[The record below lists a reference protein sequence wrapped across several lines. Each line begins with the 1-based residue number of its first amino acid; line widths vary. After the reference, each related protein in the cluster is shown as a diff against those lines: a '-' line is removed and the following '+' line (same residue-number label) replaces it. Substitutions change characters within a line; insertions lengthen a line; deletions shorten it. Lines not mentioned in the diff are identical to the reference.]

1 LPKVHFFRLAQQLK
15 VDANKLLKQLKS
27 ANYDIH
33 STSSQVEDD
42 VAQRIREFVK
52 SQVIEQ
58 KDAEPIVAEPV
69 TTEPIQ
75 KAPVQETKPV
85 EQVNTKI
92 ESAGSTEKVEKVEKV
107 ETTEKT
113 EKAPELPKEQ
123 RVVKVMQNRPDGTKP
138 PEKKKKKHNFMIS
151 TDDGGL
157 SPDADF
163 GIVKAAVLV
172 NITPPPQRGPGP
184 GQGGNRQGGG
194 DNRNNRPG
202 GGPGQ
207 GQGGQGQGG
216 PGGQGGGFR
225 PGGDNRNNRPGGG
238 PNQGPGGQGNFQNRG
253 PNRPPVIPAGPPPD
267 PAAAKPGAAKVAGPA
282 KKKQKR
288 TVFGD
293 KDNKPFAAKKPT
305 TAFTSTTIKSR
316 KKRSK
321 DATKSNP
328 DQLTRDI
335 PIIIT
340 GHITVG
346 ELAERALISP
356 AQIITQLITMGT
368 LATVNQQIEPALAV
382 EVLEKLE
389 IEALYE
395 SDLVEHADWRL
406 TATSSSNDET
416 AGETRPPVVTIL
428 GHVDH
433 GKTTLLD
440 SIRKTSVTES
450 EFGGITQHIGAYQV
464 TINDRKITFLDTP
477 GHAAF
482 TAMRARGANMTDIA
496 VLVVAAD
503 DGIQPQTVEA
513 IDHAKAAKVP
523 IIVAINK
530 IDSPGAQV
538 ESVKQQLT
546 IHELVSE
553 EWGGDTIIV
562 EVSAKKNINIDQ
574 LLEMIL
580 LVADVADLKSDATK
594 PARGA
599 VVESKLDKQRGPVAT
614 VLVQEG
620 TLRVGDAIV
629 AGMISGKIRAMADE
643 HGKSMKEAGPS
654 TPVEITGLSEVPVA
668 GDLFIT
674 VADEKIAR
682 TLAEDRNLKAR
693 DERLQAHVSL
703 QNLSSLVASGLVKDL
718 NLIIKADVA
727 GSIEAIS
734 QVLSQIEHSEIRV
747 NIIHAGVGDV
757 TESDVLLAS
766 ASNAI
771 ILGFH
776 VKAESQA
783 RLMAE
788 EASID
793 VRIYQVIYD
802 LADDVQKA
810 MIGMLTP
817 IFEESIL
824 GNAEVRMVFKVSRV
838 GVIAGCYVKNGL
850 IRRNAKVHIKR
861 NGETIHTSNLDS
873 LKHLKEEVREMAAG
887 FECGIGIDG
896 YSDWEEGDII
906 ECFIMKELRRETL

>member
-1 LPKVHFFRLAQQLK
+1 MPKVHFFKLAQQLK

-33 STSSQVEDD
+33 STSSQVDDD

-58 KDAEPIVAEPV
+58 KDSEV
-69 TTEPIQ
+69 T
-75 KAPVQETKPV
+75 APVEISVNTDSAPISAPILPVQDTKQDVKPV
-85 EQVNTKI
+85 EQVKAAIPAEN
-92 ESAGSTEKVEKVEKV
+92 VEKA
-107 ETTEKT
+107 EKT
-113 EKAPELPKEQ
+113 EKPTEVPKEQ

-172 NITPPPQRGPGP
+172 NITPPPQRGPS
-184 GQGGNRQGGG
+184 QGHGGG
-194 DNRNNRPG
+194 DNRNRPAGGGDNRNRP
-202 GGPGQ
+202 
-207 GQGGQGQGG
+207 GGQGQGG

-225 PGGDNRNNRPGGG
+225 PGGGDNRNRPGGPG
-238 PNQGPGGQGNFQNRG
+238 QGPGQGQNQGGGNFQNRG
-253 PNRPPVIPAGPPPD
+253 PNRPPVIPIGPPPD
-267 PAAAKPGAAKVAGPA
+267 PALAKPGAAKTAVPA

-288 TVFGD
+288 TVFGE
-293 KDNKPFAAKKPT
+293 KDNKPFAQKKQATPF
-305 TAFTSTTIKSR
+305 ASTTIKSR

-356 AQIITQLITMGT
+356 AQIITHLITMGT
-368 LATVNQQIEPALAV
+368 LATVNQQIEPTLAV

-406 TATSSSNDET
+406 SATSSSNDET

-440 SIRKTSVTES
+440 SIRKSNVTES

-562 EVSAKKNINIDQ
+562 EVSAKKKINIDQ

-580 LVADVADLKSDATK
+580 LVADMGDLKSDATK
-594 PARGA
+594 AARGA

-643 HGKSMKEAGPS
+643 HGKPMKEAGPS

-668 GDLFIT
+668 GDLFIS
-674 VADEKIAR
+674 VADEKVAR
-682 TLAEDRNLKAR
+682 TIAEERNLKAR

-734 QVLSQIEHSEIRV
+734 QVLSQIEHQEIRV

-776 VKAESQA
+776 VRAEPQA
-783 RLMAE
+783 KIMAE

-793 VRIYQVIYD
+793 VRVYQVIYD

-896 YSDWEEGDII
+896 YSDWVEGDVI
-906 ECFIMKELRRETL
+906 ECFVMKELRRETL